1 MKSYKKISAGAVVAL
16 GLVAVPSVVAYAD
29 EGVVTSNFE
38 VKDKDGNLIKDFKE
52 NDILHLKSENESN
65 YLIDLNGQVYQAEKG
80 NILKTIKH
88 EEESL
93 SVLKESTTLKIS
105 PDLFGNT
112 LLQLNKGE
120 VIHRVDE
127 VTEQNGFTKVRT
139 NQSVEGWVLTSSLKQ
154 NLRSIPVN
162 TSAFIDEDTQEDK
175 SLKYGDTVTVVGFE
189 SNQYKVTL
197 GVSSVLIS
205 KSAISF
211 TEPPKKFQS
220 PVQQLN
226 PRITSLP
233 GWRTD
238 PVYGDRRHHGG
249 VDVAIPTNTPI
260 YATADGIVVQTHTG
274 ETYNNGAG
282 YGNYVKLSHKDD
294 ITSVYAH
301 LTSLVVKSGEQVKQ
315 GQLVGYSGSTG
326 KSTGPHL
333 HFQME
338 QHGVLL
344 DTSDIVKGAL
354 NELESAPK

>member
-1 MKSYKKISAGAVVAL
+1 MKSYKKISTGAVVAL
-16 GLVAVPSVVAYAD
+16 GLVAIPSMVAHAD
-29 EGVVTSNFE
+29 EGVVTNNFE
-38 VKDKDGNLIKDFKE
+38 AKDKNGNEIKDFKE
-52 NDILHLKSENESN
+52 NEIIQLKSENESN
-65 YLIDLNGQVYQAEKG
+65 YQISFNGQVFQTEKG

-93 SVLKESTTLKIS
+93 SVLKENTTLKTF
-105 PDLFGNT
+105 PDIFGNT
-112 LLQLNKGE
+112 LLQLNKEE

-127 VTEQNGFTKVRT
+127 VAEQNGFTKVRT
-139 NQSVEGWVLTSSLKQ
+139 SQGLEGWALTSSLKQ

-162 TSAFIDEDTQEDK
+162 TSAFIDEDTQKDK
-175 SLKYGDTVTVVGFE
+175 SLKYGDAVTVVGFE
-189 SNQYKVTL
+189 SNQYKVSL
-197 GVSSVLIS
+197 GDSSVLVG

-220 PVQQLN
+220 PVHQSN

-238 PVYGDRRHHGG
+238 PVYGGRRHHGG
-249 VDVAIPTNTPI
+249 VDLGIPVNTPI
-260 YATADGIVVQTHTG
+260 YATADGIVIQTHTG

-294 ITSVYAH
+294 ITSIYAH
-301 LTSLVVKSGEQVKQ
+301 LNSLVVKNGEHVKQ

-338 QHGVLL
+338 QNGVLL

-354 NELESAPK
+354 NELEPAPK